1 MQPSKSNA
9 SGWHALKIIWVGDNI
24 TPKSLVPLNVNLDK
38 GENSPEKLWRKG
50 KKKRKLSKI
59 KKPIGRFLFNL
70 LCLDLKPFYVKNISK
85 NNCVKCLEDENWTLC
100 ICISKV
106 KNPS

>member
-24 TPKSLVPLNVNLDK
+24 TPKSLVPLNVKLDK

-50 KKKRKLSKI
+50 EKKKKQ
-59 KKPIGRFLFNL
+59 N
-70 LCLDLKPFYVKNISK
+70 
-85 NNCVKCLEDENWTLC
+85 
-100 ICISKV
+100 
-106 KNPS
+106 

>member
-24 TPKSLVPLNVNLDK
+24 TPKSLVPLNVKLDK

-50 KKKRKLSKI
+50 KKKKKSKI
-59 KKPIGRFLFNL
+59 KKPIGRFRSNP
-70 LCLDLKPFYVKNISK
+70 LCPDLKPFYVKISK
-85 NNCVKCLEDENWTLC
+85 NNCVKCLEDESWASC
-100 ICISKV
+100 ICV
-106 KNPS
+106 